1 MNFLSRLLLLATA
14 MPLFTASALQASET
28 SASATPVY
36 ELRIYTTNEGKLP
49 NLLARFRDHTF
60 GLFEKHGITN
70 IGYWTP
76 IEKEDGA
83 DTTLIYLLSHKSRE
97 AAKASYAAFGQ
108 DPAWKSALAA
118 SEVNGKILAKPPE
131 SIFLDITAYS
141 PKIEI
146 TKSATPRVFELR
158 TYTTTPGNLDN
169 LHARFTNHTMKLFS
183 KYGMSHLGYWTPSDA
198 DKGKDNT
205 LIYLLFHNS
214 KEAGLE
220 SFTNFRKD
228 PDWIAAKGLSEKD
241 GSLTIPQP
249 DGVKSVY
256 LKAVDFSPIE

>member
-1 MNFLSRLLLLATA
+1 MKPILRLLTATTMLLA
-14 MPLFTASALQASET
+14 PALQAAEPSPAP
-28 SASATPVY
+28 ASPPVY

-49 NLLARFRDHTF
+49 NLLARFRDHTCS
-60 GLFEKHGITN
+60 LFEKHGITN
-70 IGYWTP
+70 IGYWVP

-83 DTTLIYLLSHKSRE
+83 DNTLIYIVSHPSRE
-97 AAKASYAAFGQ
+97 AAKASFAAFLQ
-108 DPAWKSALAA
+108 DPDWKTALAA
-118 SEVNGKILAKPPE
+118 SEKDGKILAKAPE

-146 TKSATPRVFELR
+146 TKSSAPRVFELR

-183 KYGMSHLGYWTPSDA
+183 KYGMSHIGYWTPADA
-198 DKGKDNT
+198 DQGKDNT
-205 LIYLLFHNS
+205 LIYILSHAS

-228 PDWIAAKGLSEKD
+228 PDWIAAKSASEKD

-256 LKAVDFSPIE
+256 LKAVDFSPIQ